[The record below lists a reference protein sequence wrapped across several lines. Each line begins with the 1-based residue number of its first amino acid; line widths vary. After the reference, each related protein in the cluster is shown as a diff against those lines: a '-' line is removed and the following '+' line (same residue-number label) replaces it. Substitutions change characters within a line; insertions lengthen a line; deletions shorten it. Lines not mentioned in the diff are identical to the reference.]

1 MKAKLQ
7 TQVPGFEYDPNKS
20 ISYSSLKH
28 FKKSPLEWV
37 NYIRTPYIETEA
49 MLVGKLVDEMV
60 FNPDTF
66 TERYFK
72 FLNGD
77 GRTKAGKEMLENA
90 KAEAG
95 ERKLIKFE
103 MWQQAEAMAVAI
115 MNNTDARKILDQVTE
130 VHPKY
135 YWDDQTGLRC
145 SVELDGLGENII
157 VELKTDKDARPEFF
171 GKSAIN
177 NDYPL
182 QCAFC
187 WAGLGQ
193 CKPKHFVTDF
203 YYLVVE
209 KEPPYNV
216 AVYLA
221 DEDYIAYGL
230 FEMRKYLDEFK
241 LCADTNSFHMSYE
254 FRQTLGY
261 NLLTIPGWAKQKME
275 I

>member
-1 MKAKLQ
+1 MTAKIQ

-37 NYIRTPYIETEA
+37 SYIMSPYKETEP

-77 GRTKAGKEMLENA
+77 WRTKAGKEMLENA

-103 MWQQAEAMAVAI
+103 IWQQAESMVQAI

-145 SVELDGLGENII
+145 SVELDGRGEKII

-177 NDYPL
+177 NDYHL
-182 QCAFC
+182 QTAFC
-187 WAGLGQ
+187 LQGHSHKIEGT
-193 CKPKHFVTDF
+193 PDF

-221 DEDYIAYGL
+221 DEDYINYGM

-241 LCADTNSFHMSYE
+241 LCAETNSFHQSYE

-261 NLLTIPGWAKQKME
+261 NLLTIPGWAKMRME
-275 I
+275 V